1 MSWIDRLYMFSP
13 LDYTALVLLLLA
25 WAGIGWRVENPSQG
39 RPSVAR
45 IMNGYRRDWMR
56 HMVTRQPRIF
66 DSSLIGNLRQSTAF
80 FASAT
85 MIALGGGLAL
95 IRNPDPVA
103 NLASDLA
110 LGAQPHVVW
119 EIKLLLVL
127 LFLTSAFLKF
137 VWANRLFGY
146 CSVVMGA
153 VPNDIEDPQALVRA
167 AQAAELNITA
177 ARSFKPR
184 PQDNLFRAG
193 LGSLAAG
200 RLGTDRGGAADA
212 DHDLPAR
219 VRLLLPRG
227 SAGGSAGHA
236 VVNVALRGKRIGYPH
251 ETPLYIHAGT
261 LRPCRP
267 APGAPSRR

>member
-1 MSWIDRLYMFSP
+1 MNWIDRLYMFSP
-13 LDYTALVLLLLA
+13 LDYTALVLLLLG
-25 WAGIGWRVENPSQG
+25 WVGIGWCVENPPQG

-45 IMNGYRRDWMR
+45 IMNDYRRDWMR

-127 LFLTSAFLKF
+127 LFLSSAFLKF

-177 ARSFKPR
+177 ARSFNR
-184 PQDNLFRAG
+184 G
-193 LGSLAAG
+193 LRTTYFGLASAAWLLGAWALVAAVLLTLVMIYRREFGSSS
-200 RLGTDRGGAADA
+200 RE
-212 DHDLPAR
+212 
-219 VRLLLPRG
+219 VLLENPPDTR
-227 SAGGSAGHA
+227 
-236 VVNVALRGKRIGYPH
+236 
-251 ETPLYIHAGT
+251 T
-261 LRPCRP
+261 
-267 APGAPSRR
+267 